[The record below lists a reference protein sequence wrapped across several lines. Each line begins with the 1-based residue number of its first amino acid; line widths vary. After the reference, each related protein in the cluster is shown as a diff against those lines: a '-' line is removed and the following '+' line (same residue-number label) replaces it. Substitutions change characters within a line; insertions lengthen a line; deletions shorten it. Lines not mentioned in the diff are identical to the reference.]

1 MSRRTNPQLRAALAQ
16 DRLEA
21 ARSKF
26 RHVAAPWRAV
36 FARHRT
42 AWLVAGGFAG
52 GLAVSMLPRGF
63 WSKFGRLLGS
73 TGAVVARAMFV
84 PALARALAERD
95 RDAATTPAAVG

>member
-36 FARHRT
+36 FARHRA

-63 WSKFGRLLGS
+63 WSKLGTLLGS
-73 TGAVVARAMFV
+73 AGAVVARAMFA
-84 PALARALAERD
+84 PALAAAVARD
-95 RDAATTPAAVG
+95 RDTPASQPVVE